1 MKKKQI
7 KVRVLNISVLGC
19 GRWGT
24 FIAWYAKKIGH
35 NVMLWG
41 RENSKNYIRLDETRR
56 NDYLTLSE
64 DIELSNS
71 LHKAVSFAEVIII
84 SISAQ
89 ELGSFASRLSL
100 INEIEGKTFILC
112 MKGLEATSGKRLSQ
126 VFSETVGNNT
136 NVAIW
141 VGPGHVQDFI
151 NGIPNCMVIG
161 SEEIEITKKMVQAF
175 SSDLIRFYYGQDMIG
190 NEIGAATKNVMGI
203 AAGMLDGLN
212 YSSLKGS
219 LMARGTKELSRLVTA
234 MGGNDVTI
242 YGLSHLGDYEA
253 TLFSLHSHNRK
264 FGQAFVT
271 GEKFEKLAEGVSTVK
286 ALKELSEQ
294 YNIELP
300 ICNALYDILF
310 RNRDAKVTLENL
322 FLRPVKFEFQ

>member
-1 MKKKQI
+1 M
-7 KVRVLNISVLGC
+7 RLLNISVLGC

-24 FIAWYAKKIGH
+24 FIAWYANKIGH

-41 RENSKNYIRLDETRR
+41 RENSRNYNKLSETRK

-71 LHKAVSFAEVIII
+71 LHKAISFAEIIII

-89 ELGSFASRLSL
+89 ELRSFASQLNL
-100 INEIEGKTFILC
+100 INEIQGKTFILC

-126 VFSETVGNNT
+126 VFSETIEK
-136 NVAIW
+136 NVNIAVW
-141 VGPGHVQDFI
+141 VGPGHVQDFV
-151 NGIPNCMVIG
+151 NDIPNCMVIG
-161 SEEIEITKKMVQAF
+161 SENISITKEIVQEF
-175 SSDLIRFYYGQDMIG
+175 NSDLIRFYYGQDLIG

-219 LMARGTKELSRLVTA
+219 LMARGTRELSRLVTA
-234 MGGNDVTI
+234 MGGNDLTI

-264 FGQAFVT
+264 FGEAFVS
-271 GEKFEKLAEGVSTVK
+271 GQKFEKLAEGVSTVK
-286 ALKELSEQ
+286 ALKELSKQ
-294 YNIELP
+294 YDVELP
-300 ICNALYDILF
+300 ISNALYEILF
-310 RNRDAKVTLENL
+310 ENKDAKDTLEEL
-322 FLRPVKFEFQ
+322 FLRPVKFEF

>member
-1 MKKKQI
+1 M
-7 KVRVLNISVLGC
+7 NISVLGC

-24 FIAWYAKKIGH
+24 FIAWYANKIGH

-41 RENSKNYIRLDETRR
+41 RENSRNYIKLSETRK
-56 NDYLTLSE
+56 NDYLNLSE

-71 LHKAVSFAEVIII
+71 LHKAISIAEIIII

-89 ELGSFASRLSL
+89 ELRSFASQLNL
-100 INEIEGKTFILC
+100 INEIQGKTFILC

-126 VFSETVGNNT
+126 VFSEIIET
-136 NVAIW
+136 NVNIAVW
-141 VGPGHVQDFI
+141 VGPGHVQDFA
-151 NGIPNCMVIG
+151 NDIPNCMVIG
-161 SEEIEITKKMVQAF
+161 SENISITKKIVQEF
-175 SSDLIRFYYGQDMIG
+175 NSDLIRFYYGQDLIG

-219 LMARGTKELSRLVTA
+219 LMARGTRELSRLVTA
-234 MGGNDVTI
+234 MGGNDLTI

-264 FGQAFVT
+264 FGEAFVS
-271 GEKFEKLAEGVSTVK
+271 GQKFKKLAEGVSTVK
-286 ALKELSEQ
+286 ALKELSKQ
-294 YNIELP
+294 YDVELP
-300 ICNALYDILF
+300 ISNALYEILF
-310 RNRDAKVTLENL
+310 EGKDAKDTLEEL
-322 FLRPVKFEFQ
+322 FLRPVKFEF

>member
-1 MKKKQI
+1 M
-7 KVRVLNISVLGC
+7 RLLNISVLGC

-24 FIAWYAKKIGH
+24 FIAWYANKVGH

-41 RENSKNYIRLDETRR
+41 RENSRNYIELDETRK
-56 NDYLTLSE
+56 NDYLKLSE

-71 LHKAVSFAEVIII
+71 LHKTIAFAEFIII

-89 ELGSFASRLSL
+89 ELRSFANRLNL
-100 INEIEGKTFILC
+100 IDEIQGKTFILC

-126 VFSETVGNNT
+126 VFSDIVGENT
-136 NVAIW
+136 NMAVWI
-141 VGPGHVQDFI
+141 GPGHVQDFV
-151 NGIPNCMVIG
+151 NDIPNCMVIG
-161 SEEIEITKKMVQAF
+161 SENISITKKIVQEF
-175 SSDLIRFYYGQDMIG
+175 NSDLIRFYYGQDLIG

-219 LMARGTKELSRLVTA
+219 LMARGTRELSRLVTA
-234 MGGNDVTI
+234 MGGNDLTI

-264 FGQAFVT
+264 FGEAFVL
-271 GEKFEKLAEGVSTVK
+271 GQKFDKLAEGVSTVK
-286 ALKELSEQ
+286 ALKELAKQ
-294 YNIELP
+294 YDVELP
-300 ICNALYDILF
+300 ISNALYKILFESKDAKDIL
-310 RNRDAKVTLENL
+310 EEL
-322 FLRPVKFEFQ
+322 FLRPVKFEF

>member
-1 MKKKQI
+1 M
-7 KVRVLNISVLGC
+7 NISVLGC

-24 FIAWYAKKIGH
+24 FIAWYANKVGH

-41 RENSKNYIRLDETRR
+41 RENSRNYIELNKTRK
-56 NDYLTLSE
+56 NDYLELSK

-71 LHKAVSFAEVIII
+71 LHKTIVFAEIVII

-89 ELGSFASRLSL
+89 ELRSFANRLNL
-100 INEIEGKTFILC
+100 IDEIQGKTFILC

-126 VFSETVGNNT
+126 VFSEIVGKNT
-136 NVAIW
+136 NMAVWI
-141 VGPGHVQDFI
+141 GPGHAQDFV
-151 NGIPNCMVIG
+151 NDIPNCMVIG
-161 SEEIEITKKMVQAF
+161 SENISITKKIVQEF
-175 SSDLIRFYYGQDMIG
+175 NSDLIRFYYGQDLIG

-219 LMARGTKELSRLVTA
+219 LMARGTRELSRLVTA
-234 MGGNDVTI
+234 MGGNDLTI

-264 FGQAFVT
+264 FGEAFVL
-271 GEKFEKLAEGVSTVK
+271 GQKFDKLAEGVSTVK
-286 ALKELSEQ
+286 ALKELSKQ
-294 YNIELP
+294 YDVELP
-300 ICNALYDILF
+300 ISNALYEILF
-310 RNRDAKVTLENL
+310 ESKDAKDTLEEL
-322 FLRPVKFEFQ
+322 FLRPVKFEF

>member
-1 MKKKQI
+1 M
-7 KVRVLNISVLGC
+7 NISVLGC

-24 FIAWYAKKIGH
+24 FIAWYANKVGH

-41 RENSKNYIRLDETRR
+41 RENSRNYIELNKTRK
-56 NDYLTLSE
+56 NDYLELSK

-71 LHKAVSFAEVIII
+71 LHKTIVFAEIIII

-89 ELGSFASRLSL
+89 ELRSFANRLNL
-100 INEIEGKTFILC
+100 IDEIQGKTFILC

-126 VFSETVGNNT
+126 VFSEIVGKNT
-136 NVAIW
+136 NMAVWI
-141 VGPGHVQDFI
+141 GPGHVQDFV
-151 NGIPNCMVIG
+151 NDIPNCMVIG
-161 SEEIEITKKMVQAF
+161 SENISITKKIVQEF
-175 SSDLIRFYYGQDMIG
+175 NSDLIRFYYGQDLIG

-219 LMARGTKELSRLVTA
+219 LMARGTRELSRLVTA
-234 MGGNDVTI
+234 MGGNDLTI

-264 FGQAFVT
+264 FGEAFVL
-271 GEKFEKLAEGVSTVK
+271 GQKFDKLAEGVSTVK
-286 ALKELSEQ
+286 ALKELSKQ
-294 YNIELP
+294 YDVELP
-300 ICNALYDILF
+300 ISKALYEILF
-310 RNRDAKVTLENL
+310 ESKDAKDTLEEL
-322 FLRPVKFEFQ
+322 FLRPVKFEF

>member
-1 MKKKQI
+1 
-7 KVRVLNISVLGC
+7 VRLLNISVLGC

-24 FIAWYAKKIGH
+24 FIAWYANKVGH
-35 NVMLWG
+35 NVILWG
-41 RENSKNYIRLDETRR
+41 RESSNNYIKLDETRM
-56 NDYLTLSE
+56 NDYLKLPE

-71 LHKAVSFAEVIII
+71 LRKAVSFAEIIII

-89 ELGSFASRLSL
+89 ELRSFANQLSL
-100 INEIEGKTFILC
+100 INDIQGKTFILC
-112 MKGLEATSGKRLSQ
+112 MKGIEATSGKRLSQ

-136 NVAIW
+136 NIAVW
-141 VGPGHVQDFI
+141 VGPGHVQDFV
-151 NGIPNCMVIG
+151 NNIPNCMVID
-161 SEEIEITKKMVQAF
+161 SEDIEITKKIVQEF
-175 SSDLIRFYYGQDMIG
+175 NSDLIRFYYGQDMIG

-219 LMARGTKELSRLVTA
+219 LMARGTRELSRLVTA
-234 MGGNDVTI
+234 MGGNDLTI

-264 FGQAFVT
+264 FGQAFVS

-294 YNIELP
+294 YDVELP
-300 ICNALYDILF
+300 ISNALYDILF
-310 RNRDAKVTLENL
+310 ENKDAKDTLENL